1 MVGKKFLFKRE
12 EMFLLL
18 TKTKMSELNV
28 EIKNNVRDVL
38 IANSL
43 QHHLIYDALQY
54 LKFLIRMQ
62 IPNALNVNKV
72 PMDRS
77 AETVNFKRKLCRS
90 LYTVL
95 IDS

>member
-1 MVGKKFLFKRE
+1 MVGKKFLFKRG

-43 QHHLIYDALQY
+43 QHHLIYDAMQY

-72 PMDRS
+72 PMDLLKRS
-77 AETVNFKRKLCRS
+77 TLKENFVVH
-90 LYTVL
+90 YTQC
-95 IDS
+95 